1 MVIEMEPWVYRRA
14 SVLLAELPHDVAHA
28 IGVLL
33 GDVIGVDNHDGS
45 DCVSRF
51 IRIFVRFGV
60 TIPLLRRT
68 LVTFPEVREK
78 MVEFKYEY
86 ILDYYFV
93 SRRLGHSTHM
103 CIKKYKTTHGPF
115 TLILCDQLTSVFA
128 DLEASLTQD
137 DVPHL
142 VPPTPTLPV
151 SDLGPLTRDIPFRK
165 VPSHAPPT
173 MLGVC
178 LFYRL

>member
-1 MVIEMEPWVYRRA
+1 MVIEMEPRVYRWS
-14 SVLLAELPHDVAHA
+14 SVLLAELPHDVAQA

-45 DCVSRF
+45 DCV
-51 IRIFVRFGV
+51 
-60 TIPLLRRT
+60 
-68 LVTFPEVREK
+68 REK

-86 ILDYYFV
+86 ILDYCFV
-93 SRRLGHSTHM
+93 SRRLGHSTHI

-115 TLILCDQLTSVFA
+115 TPILCDQLTSVFA

-137 DVPHL
+137 DVPPL
-142 VPPTPTLPV
+142 VPPKPTLPV